1 MVHCYRILKNNNSNA
16 VTATIGAAE
25 AIFHKV
31 AAEVDDR
38 LLPISKRCRR
48 SGSLWEGNRSQ
59 THDGSMVLVY

>member
-31 AAEVDDR
+31 AAELEDH

-48 SGSLWEGNRSQ
+48 SGSL
-59 THDGSMVLVY
+59 